1 MVTEAANVE
10 EQPASMKAT
19 LDRLSRESAEN
30 DAQIKGQNEQIVE
43 LMKRL
48 EKKSSEAS
56 SKDSVEE
63 DSDKESNRA
72 EESDDERKA
81 RKDRS
86 LGLMSVEQIQNPIAM
101 QMQLRLS

>member
-10 EQPASMKAT
+10 EQLASMKTT
-19 LDRLSRESAEN
+19 LDKLSRESAEK
-30 DAQIKGQNEQIVE
+30 DAQIKRQNEQITE
-43 LMKRL
+43 LMKRP

-56 SKDSVEE
+56 KKDSDEE

-86 LGLMSVEQIQNPIAM
+86 LG
-101 QMQLRLS
+101 

>member
-10 EQPASMKAT
+10 EQLASMKAT
-19 LDRLSRESAEN
+19 LDRLSRESAEKGT
-30 DAQIKGQNEQIVE
+30 QIKRQNEQIAE

-56 SKDSVEE
+56 NKDSDEE
-63 DSDKESNRA
+63 GSNKESNRA

-81 RKDRS
+81 SKDRS
-86 LGLMSVEQIQNPIAM
+86 LGSMSIE
-101 QMQLRLS
+101 